1 MTQPF
6 EIGLDL
12 DEVEYIQHA
21 LEVYMNVQA
30 TMAQRNNEIPVT
42 PDGENGFIVDL
53 SDMFSAQYVDA
64 RNLLKRFI
72 DLVGRNLTD
81 EGQ

>member
-1 MTQPF
+1 MIQPF
-6 EIGLDL
+6 KIALDL

-30 TMAQRNNEIPVT
+30 TMAQRDNEVVT
-42 PDGENGFIVDL
+42 SGDENGFIVDL

>member
-1 MTQPF
+1 VIQPF
-6 EIGLDL
+6 KIALDL

-30 TMAQRNNEIPVT
+30 TMAQRDNEVVT
-42 PDGENGFIVDL
+42 SDDENGFIVDL

>member
-1 MTQPF
+1 VTQPF

-30 TMAQRNNEIPVT
+30 TMAQRDNEVVT
-42 PDGENGFIVDL
+42 SGDENGFIVDL

>member
-1 MTQPF
+1 VIQPF
-6 EIGLDL
+6 KIALDL

-30 TMAQRNNEIPVT
+30 TMAQRDNEVVT
-42 PDGENGFIVDL
+42 SGDENGFIVDL

>member
-6 EIGLDL
+6 EIGRDL

-30 TMAQRNNEIPVT
+30 TMAQRDNEVVT
-42 PDGENGFIVDL
+42 SGDENGFIVDL
-53 SDMFSAQYVDA
+53 SNMFSAQYVDA